1 MVFKPVAAVLR
12 RDPRLGYAL
21 VFGSCARGT
30 PHAHS
35 DLDIAIG
42 GLQQPLTALE
52 LGDLI
57 SRLEQAAGRT
67 VDLVVLD
74 EANPSL
80 AYRIFKDGRVL
91 LERDPAA
98 MASRKAQVILEYLD
112 WKPIEDLFAAAGRH
126 EGTRG
131 R

>member
-1 MVFKPVAAVLR
+1 MFDLVSSVLR

-30 PHAHS
+30 AHAHS

-52 LGDLI
+52 IGDLI
-57 SRLEQAAGRT
+57 SRLEQAAGRS
-67 VDLVVLD
+67 VDLVVLE

-80 AYRIFKDGRVL
+80 AYRVFKDGHVL

-98 MASRKAQVILEYLD
+98 MAARKAQVILEYLD
-112 WKPIEDLFAAAGRH
+112 WKPIEDLFATAGRP
-126 EGTRG
+126 EGTSG